1 MPRPKS
7 LTPEALAAA
16 ALAVVDRD
24 GLPAL
29 SMRAVATELG
39 MGTMSLYRYVRE
51 KTELE
56 ALVVD
61 LILSTVDTQP
71 PEAPWREQIAVLVRR
86 VRDAVA
92 AHPHAIVLTM
102 THRHRSPAL
111 GRWSESVLEVLAANG
126 FTGARRVVALRAL
139 LSYLIGAVQLE
150 HLGPL
155 TGTGTAAMAANAEFP
170 LLAET
175 ARAAR
180 SVDDGFQRGLEVV
193 LRGMSEE

>member
-29 SMRAVATELG
+29 SMRAVAQELG

-61 LILSTVDTQP
+61 LILSTVDVEP
-71 PEAPWREQIAVLVRR
+71 PEGPWLDQLTALMGR
-86 VRDAVA
+86 VRQAVA
-92 AHPHAIVLTM
+92 AHPNAVVLTM

-111 GRWSESVLEVLAANG
+111 SRWSESVLGVLAANG
-126 FTGARRVVALRAL
+126 FEGPRRAVALRCL
-139 LSYLIGAVQLE
+139 LGYLIGAVQLE

-155 TGTGTAAMAANAEFP
+155 SGPGTAVLAGKSEFP

-175 ARAAR
+175 ARAA
-180 SVDDGFQRGLEVV
+180 SEVDDGFARGLEIV
-193 LRGMSEE
+193 LRGLASR

>member
-29 SMRAVATELG
+29 SMRAVAQELG

-61 LILSTVDTQP
+61 LILSTVDVEP
-71 PEAPWREQIAVLVRR
+71 PEAPWRQQVNVLMRR

-92 AHPHAIVLTM
+92 AHPNAIVLTM
-102 THRHRSPAL
+102 THRHRSPAIS
-111 GRWSESVLEVLAANG
+111 RWSEAVLEVLAANG
-126 FTGARRVVALRAL
+126 FSGPRRVVALRCL

-155 TGTGTAAMAANAEFP
+155 SGPGTAAMAANAEFP

-180 SVDDGFQRGLEVV
+180 AVDDGFARGLEVV
-193 LRGMSEE
+193 LRGLAD